1 MDWQEKHEE
10 LIRLRQEAESWKE
23 QCARVEENERALMK
37 QSKELEAQLREKQ
50 EELEDLQALEAELKR
65 FEQFLTAASS
75 LVAHQLRLPSCGG
88 TVLREKLSLR
98 FAASLSRLFR
108 LPGSFAPPF
117 LTGNLRSR
125 ELEPGFHSPL
135 LSAVAPISDRSDAGR
150 SQRGRSTDESR
161 LRSPP
166 SPRFAEC

>member
-1 MDWQEKHEE
+1 
-10 LIRLRQEAESWKE
+10 
-23 QCARVEENERALMK
+23 MK
-37 QSKELEAQLREKQ
+37 GKWGASGPSVILLAGLP
-50 EELEDLQALEAELKR
+50 QAGRHATFPKR
-65 FEQFLTAASS
+65 PRSLTAASS

-88 TVLREKLSLR
+88 IVLREKLSLR

>member
-1 MDWQEKHEE
+1 MVTYYIFCKPSVK
-10 LIRLRQEAESWKE
+10 ASG
-23 QCARVEENERALMK
+23 A
-37 QSKELEAQLREKQ
+37 SP
-50 EELEDLQALEAELKR
+50 
-65 FEQFLTAASS
+65 TAASS